1 MKGIVKA
8 VVAVALGLAVV
19 AAPASAQMK
28 KKAPAPAA
36 SSSSSSS
43 SKITWNGGVGLTL
56 PSTSGYDMG
65 FNLRFG
71 ANFTPNGWPVWIRPE
86 AAFDHLSVSCSGC
99 GSMTAI
105 GVSGDAGYNIKTTSN
120 IGPYVMGGLNIT
132 HESFSVSGFSAS
144 ATKLG
149 INIGGGITFPFS
161 GKKAYAEI
169 RYVSA
174 GGGLDY
180 IPISVGLMF

>member
-1 MKGIVKA
+1 MKAAAVIV
-8 VVAVALGLAVV
+8 LGLAVA
-19 AAPASAQMK
+19 AAPASAQAK
-28 KKAPAPAA
+28 KKAAAPAKA
-36 SSSSSSS
+36 SSSSS

-86 AAFDHLSVSCSGC
+86 AAFDHLNVSCSGC
-99 GSMTAI
+99 GSLTAI
-105 GVSGDAGYNIKTTSN
+105 GVSGDAGYNFKTTSSAQ
-120 IGPYVMGGLNIT
+120 PYVLGGLNIT

-149 INIGGGITFPFS
+149 INIGGGLTFPFS
-161 GKKAYAEI
+161 GKRGYAEI